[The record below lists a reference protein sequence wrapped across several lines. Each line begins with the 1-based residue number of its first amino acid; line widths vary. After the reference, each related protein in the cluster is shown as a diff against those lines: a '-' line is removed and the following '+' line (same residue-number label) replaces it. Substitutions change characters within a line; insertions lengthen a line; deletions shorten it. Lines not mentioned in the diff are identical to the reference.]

1 MRRNRR
7 SASLVA
13 AVVGALI
20 LALTQPPA
28 SFATTAVAKNNTL
41 SVTTRSLIVFATG
54 AQTFTNTGTPYSGI
68 IGNGTVRTFHINNS
82 GTLSVSRFTLTI
94 TLPAN
99 SNISAFRRCAVNVTF
114 TGTNTC
120 ASGSSTNVTQ
130 PVSGVATV
138 YSLSLP
144 ANGFYSFQIV
154 QNKVGS
160 LGISTLVSLS
170 DVTGAVTHS

>member
-41 SVTTRSLIVFATG
+41 SVTTGSLIVFATG
-54 AQTFTNTGTPYSGI
+54 GQTFTNTGGPYSGI
-68 IGNGTVRTFHINNS
+68 IGKGKGRTFHINKS

-94 TLPAN
+94 TLPTN

-130 PVSGVATV
+130 PSSGVATV
-138 YSLSLP
+138 YSLPLP

-154 QNKVGS
+154 QNKVGT
-160 LGISTLVSLS
+160 LGISTLVSLTNVS
-170 DVTGAVTHS
+170 GAVTHS